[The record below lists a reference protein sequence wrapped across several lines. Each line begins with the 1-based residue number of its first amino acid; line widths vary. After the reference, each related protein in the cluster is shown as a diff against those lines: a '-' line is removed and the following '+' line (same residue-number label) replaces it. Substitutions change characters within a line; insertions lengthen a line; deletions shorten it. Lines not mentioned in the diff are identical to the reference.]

1 MGKIRKHISKFHPLK
16 ILLSMLSIKLEN
28 VVNQL
33 NLKIEIFLLKNIS
46 IFLVSKN
53 IYIVNTY

>member
-1 MGKIRKHISKFHPLK
+1 
-16 ILLSMLSIKLEN
+16 MLSVKLEN

-33 NLKIEIFLLKNIS
+33 HLKIEIFLLKNIS